1 MWPVKNFLKKETLQ
15 CIYPW
20 CVRVLSSFFFFHS
33 YLHSIPNEKGHSYT
47 NEPLHTLA
55 IHSVCVCTWIFSHK
69 IPKFFELLTAKF
81 KCDIIFSLLIGSL
94 SRCCCCSPL
103 SLFVLCRLVFWQ
115 PARVFTCIAIQWKL
129 HVACTHTHC
138 FFCVCWGEL
147 WHLLCN
153 RTSIFW
159 PFFYDNASDT
169 PVCEREIKVALV
181 ASPNSPNRSTIYMLF
196 FLLYGRSR
204 CDDRIGKNSGLSAP
218 LSAATTDLGTNR
230 SVARNFLISV
240 SF

>member
-55 IHSVCVCTWIFSHK
+55 IHSVCVYTWIFSHK
-69 IPKFFELLTAKF
+69 IPKIFELLTAKF

-103 SLFVLCRLVFWQ
+103 SLFVSLGFLAAGESVYLHRHSVKAARRLY
-115 PARVFTCIAIQWKL
+115 
-129 HVACTHTHC
+129 THTHC

-196 FLLYGRSR
+196 FFYYMGEAGVMIELGKTVGYQLPFLPPQPTWERI
-204 CDDRIGKNSGLSAP
+204 DR
-218 LSAATTDLGTNR
+218 
-230 SVARNFLISV
+230 
-240 SF
+240 